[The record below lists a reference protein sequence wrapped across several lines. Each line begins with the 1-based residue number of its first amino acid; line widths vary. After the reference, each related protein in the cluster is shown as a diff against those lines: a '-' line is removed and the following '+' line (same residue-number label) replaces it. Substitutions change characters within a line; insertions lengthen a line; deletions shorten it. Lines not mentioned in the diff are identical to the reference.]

1 MATVTTAPGLPI
13 PQIDSDSDTMST
25 LREPRSSMTSPDL
38 SRSNS
43 TSPQHPDL
51 SNELATMSNKLIR
64 AINHQT
70 DLDDTL
76 SETRHAL
83 DATRHRVK
91 HLEATVN
98 EHKTLVANGDLVPRD
113 EVERQKVQLMDNLA
127 HEQRQRGVMEKDK
140 RGMEQELE
148 SLTTA
153 LFEEANQVPYPAFCV
168 IPSANVS
175 QMVAAARK
183 EREAADRR
191 SDQLRAQL
199 NDTELLLVSHQE
211 QLAELKAAMHQMSL
225 DREEADFNA
234 ASSTAPSTPAMPT
247 SDSINRIGEGQTTS
261 PVSAGIDEMVPA
273 PPTSFTHLLNPVLR
287 TDIQAYDDFH
297 TLLSTSRK
305 SSPSSRVSSGSF
317 GTLNVTNLSHL
328 AGREQHHS
336 TVRMASTGSTSSL
349 TTSATHT
356 SSPIAPS
363 STNSSVSSRDLSF
376 SGTALKETRF
386 YKRVLTECIEPT
398 LRLDAAPG
406 LSWLARRTVIN
417 SMAEGSLV
425 VEPIPAA
432 IKVNIYACSLCGENR
447 QDEEHARTHRFRTSE
462 NDTAQRYPLCGY
474 CLTRVRA
481 SCDFLGFLRML
492 KDGHWRAD
500 DEESELQAWEE
511 CVRLQERMF
520 WARIGGGVLPAFV
533 RIREPSHDIVEQQQH
548 NTLQSANQ
556 QPGHVQRETRPPLHA
571 SNDSNPTDTKESD
584 NAEEPNVPS
593 KDEQSHLVSGTVD
606 HSLSPAPLRT
616 KNRRDEAPRRFQNEI
631 PETLTDAP
639 QGLGIENTPVIPQ
652 EHTIRDSIVMP
663 GAFE

>member
-1 MATVTTAPGLPI
+1 MATTTTARGL
-13 PQIDSDSDTMST
+13 QISQLDSDSEAIST

-43 TSPQHPDL
+43 TSPHSPTCND
-51 SNELATMSNKLIR
+51 ELATLNNKLIR

-76 SETRHAL
+76 SDTCHE
-83 DATRHRVK
+83 
-91 HLEATVN
+91 LEATRRRVKDLEAMVN
-98 EHKTLVANGDLVPRD
+98 DHHALVSNGGLVPKD
-113 EVERQKVQLMDNLA
+113 EVERQKVQLMSNLA

-153 LFEEANQVPYPAFCV
+153 LFEEANQ
-168 IPSANVS
+168 
-175 QMVAAARK
+175 MVAAARK

-191 SDQLRAQL
+191 SDQLRNQL

-225 DREEADFNA
+225 DREEADINA
-234 ASSTAPSTPAMPT
+234 ASSTAPSTPAVSM
-247 SDSINRIGEGQTTS
+247 SDLISRIYEGHITS
-261 PVSAGIDEMVPA
+261 PVPGGMDEIIPA
-273 PPTSFTHLLNPVLR
+273 PPTSFTHLLTPVLR

-305 SSPSSRVSSGSF
+305 SSPSSRVSSGTF
-317 GTLNVTNLSHL
+317 GTLSVTNLSHL
-328 AGREQHHS
+328 AGKEQHVS
-336 TVRMASTGSTSSL
+336 TARMASTGSASSL
-349 TTSATHT
+349 TTSVTHT
-356 SSPIAPS
+356 SSPIASS
-363 STNSSVSSRDLSF
+363 STNSSVSSRDVSC

-398 LRLDAAPG
+398 LRLDTAPG

-425 VEPIPAA
+425 VEPMSAA
-432 IKVNIYACSLCGENR
+432 IKVSTYACSLCGENR
-447 QDEEHARTHRFRTSE
+447 QDEGHARTHRFRTNE
-462 NDTAQRYPLCGY
+462 NDTAQRYPLCDF

-492 KDGHWRAD
+492 KDGYWRAD

-520 WARIGGGVLPAFV
+520 WARTGGGVLPAFV
-533 RIREPSHDIVEQQQH
+533 RTREPAQDIIEQDH
-548 NTLQSANQ
+548 RALQGCDQRSSAVRHYKQPCLNSNQ
-556 QPGHVQRETRPPLHA
+556 A
-571 SNDSNPTDTKESD
+571 DMKES
-584 NAEEPNVPS
+584 EVP
-593 KDEQSHLVSGTVD
+593 KEQSISHRDEKSHPIPGKVVIVD
-606 HSLSPAPLRT
+606 TAVNSLSPDILRT
-616 KNRRDEAPRRFQNEI
+616 KDNQDRASHPRKGD
-631 PETLTDAP
+631 PHETLTDAP
-639 QGLGIENTPVIPQ
+639 RGLGIDNMAVSPPDHVD
-652 EHTIRDSIVMP
+652 RDSIIMP
-663 GAFE
+663 GAFQ